1 MDLKGYQNIL
11 FLVSA
16 IEREASIV
24 NTYESSIDGSNSA
37 SNLVDGQ
44 GLNGNIFEG
53 FCSHTRITSDEV
65 NHWFSLELA
74 VPEKISRVQI
84 VPRLDCCYYRAKNIH
99 ISIGPSQSYDPNE
112 PLCLPEIPQLVMEE
126 GLTDYKCT
134 QLQHKGKFVKISR
147 KGDALNLCEVK
158 IFTLTDDTT
167 TDKVEL

>member
-1 MDLKGYQNIL
+1 MPKKLL
-11 FLVSA
+11 LVS
-16 IEREASIV
+16 EKEASIV
-24 NTYESSIDGSNSA
+24 NTYASSILSPYSA
-37 SNLVDGQ
+37 SRLVDGR

-53 FCSHTRITSDEV
+53 GCSSTGITSDEV
-65 NHWFSLELA
+65 NHWFSLQLA

-84 VPRLDCCYYRAKNIH
+84 VPRLGCCHDRGKNIR

-158 IFTLTDDTT
+158 IFTFT
-167 TDKVEL
+167 